1 MNAKMKSISP
11 LGNGRWVSPAE
22 AAMLAKNGTS
32 GQLSAG
38 KIGKTWRI
46 EAGDLST
53 YFKSRLRKQLKKAS

>member
-1 MNAKMKSISP
+1 MNLLTVKE
-11 LGNGRWVSPAE
+11 VSE
-22 AAMLAKNGTS
+22 SLRVSEKTVMRLITS

-53 YFKSRLRKQLKKAS
+53 YFKSRSIISRKQLKKAS